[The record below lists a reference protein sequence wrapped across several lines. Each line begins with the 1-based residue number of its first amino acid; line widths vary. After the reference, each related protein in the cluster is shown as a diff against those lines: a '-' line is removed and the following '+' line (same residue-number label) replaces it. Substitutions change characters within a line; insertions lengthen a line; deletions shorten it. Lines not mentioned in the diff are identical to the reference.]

1 MKKLSQ
7 KAETFQIL
15 RNSGKSRQEA
25 YKLAGYQGD
34 ASGSAPYKL
43 EGNVRKH
50 TLCDPQLLKIGKN
63 VAKHVLEIAL
73 ETLKTRKDDPALQ
86 MQCLKETMKMISD
99 MQDRIEPKKNVNFNT
114 NANVDIG
121 KLDLNQ
127 AMEELR
133 LYRTNNKNQG

>member
-1 MKKLSQ
+1 MKKLTP
-7 KAETFQIL
+7 KAEAFQIL

-43 EGNVRKH
+43 EGNVRKYA
-50 TLCDPQLLKIGKN
+50 LCDPQLLKIGKN
-63 VAKHVLEIAL
+63 VAKHVLDIAL

-86 MQCLKETMKMISD
+86 MQCLKESMRMIAD

-121 KLDLNQ
+121 KFDVNQ
-127 AMEELR
+127 VMMELSS
-133 LYRTNNKNQG
+133 YKINN